1 MQEVWIFRA
10 YLLVRFKNKEFVE
23 KQPQTCFSDK
33 DNEVLF
39 LKVFLVRFA
48 FIVSGLLSVSVLS
61 SHVLEARS
69 PFTGFSVGVH
79 AGASQPG
86 VACSVNMPVTV
97 KEMARAA
104 LPQQGVPGT
113 TTIAGL
119 PTALAGATTGPMA
132 GLGTT
137 LAGTLGVPDTTTIL
151 GVVDG
156 MVAKWNFPTVHI
168 AGEGR
173 AVAPGAGMTVGGAYV
188 FGDNSGF
195 LLGAEADVGY
205 AFHETKIN
213 LLFTHLTVNQGLY
226 ATTLGKVGWAW
237 GPFAVFG
244 LGGATVQ
251 RVAIAMNSQ
260 NIEAKWLVS
269 PAFGG
274 GLQGFVGESQKVSI
288 GAKVLYTMQKEWDEG
303 EKRGFPKDMLMLSQG
318 GGLSATCSVSY
329 HF

>member
-1 MQEVWIFRA
+1 M
-10 YLLVRFKNKEFVE
+10 
-23 KQPQTCFSDK
+23 
-33 DNEVLF
+33 
-39 LKVFLVRFA
+39 
-48 FIVSGLLSVSVLS
+48 
-61 SHVLEARS
+61 
-69 PFTGFSVGVH
+69 
-79 AGASQPG
+79 
-86 VACSVNMPVTV
+86 
-97 KEMARAA
+97 
-104 LPQQGVPGT
+104 
-113 TTIAGL
+113 
-119 PTALAGATTGPMA
+119 
-132 GLGTT
+132 
-137 LAGTLGVPDTTTIL
+137 
-151 GVVDG
+151 
-156 MVAKWNFPTVHI
+156 
-168 AGEGR
+168 
-173 AVAPGAGMTVGGAYV
+173 